1 MINKI
6 KEQFPVL
13 FKRNLRLFLSFRGA
27 EIFRLIVLLAG
38 PVVTAYSVCW
48 VMNGHF
54 SNQIS
59 INICALLIMVMSA
72 IYIGTFNSLLT
83 VCNEKQILK
92 YEFISGVSPTAYVL
106 SVATVHLGVCAIQAL
121 LFTTVYINRF
131 KLPEIPFLMGKSLTW
146 MTSFFLILYASDM
159 FGLFLSCIAP
169 NGETANFLSPICLIA
184 QMLFSGTLWSM
195 DNLLSRCMIARWGM
209 ASIGSLIDLGTI
221 DAGLTN
227 MLSAEEQEMLEA
239 GLMASGHTLEEA
251 NSIISDRMIKSSG
264 LDISIYQRDGQ
275 YVLMTWLYL
284 SIIIIVLLLLNIL
297 IVRFVKNR
305 KR

>member
-121 LFTTVYINRF
+121 LFTTVYINRL

-195 DNLLSRCMIARWGM
+195 ENLLSRCMIARWGM

>member
-121 LFTTVYINRF
+121 LFTTVYINRL
-131 KLPEIPFLMGKSLTW
+131 KLPEVPFLMGKSLTW

-195 DNLLSRCMIARWGM
+195 DNLLSCCMIARWGM

>member
-106 SVATVHLGVCAIQAL
+106 SVATVH
-121 LFTTVYINRF
+121 
-131 KLPEIPFLMGKSLTW
+131 
-146 MTSFFLILYASDM
+146 
-159 FGLFLSCIAP
+159 
-169 NGETANFLSPICLIA
+169 
-184 QMLFSGTLWSM
+184 
-195 DNLLSRCMIARWGM
+195 
-209 ASIGSLIDLGTI
+209 GS
-221 DAGLTN
+221 
-227 MLSAEEQEMLEA
+227 
-239 GLMASGHTLEEA
+239 
-251 NSIISDRMIKSSG
+251 
-264 LDISIYQRDGQ
+264 
-275 YVLMTWLYL
+275 
-284 SIIIIVLLLLNIL
+284 
-297 IVRFVKNR
+297 
-305 KR
+305 

>member
-121 LFTTVYINRF
+121 LFTTVYINRL

>member
-106 SVATVHLGVCAIQAL
+106 SVAAVHLGVCAIQAL
-121 LFTTVYINRF
+121 LFTTVYINRL

-297 IVRFVKNR
+297 IVRFVKNSS
-305 KR
+305 